1 MDFRNYLKKRIY
13 LFFLVPP
20 LMVLT
25 VFLLIPLA
33 ILLQYSFST
42 HIPGQGLKMVF
53 TLSNYLRFVTDKY
66 YLNGLLITL
75 GTGLL
80 VVIITLLFA
89 YPVAYL
95 YSKARF
101 RYRGLLL
108 IMLLSPFY
116 TNVIVKIYG
125 WMVILG
131 RQGIVN
137 KMLINTN
144 LLERP
149 FEFLYS
155 YIGVI
160 IIMVYVHVP
169 MMTLLLIGPIQNIK
183 DSWIESARICGSR
196 NLDVIKNIILPLSV
210 PGILSGAIIVYTAVI
225 AAFIIP
231 LLVGGDWG
239 KRFISVM
246 MYTHIN
252 VTQNW
257 AFASAIAVIL
267 IITSLSI
274 IITSSRLIKSM
285 KVGVLVSEKFNR

>member
-1 MDFRNYLKKRIY
+1 MDFRNYLKRRAY
-13 LFFLVPP
+13 LFFLMPP
-20 LMVLT
+20 LMLLT

-33 ILLQYSFST
+33 ILLRYSFST

-53 TLSNYLRFVTDKY
+53 TFSNYLRFVTDTY

-80 VVIITLLFA
+80 VVIVSLLFA

-95 YSKARF
+95 YAKARF

-116 TNVIVKIYG
+116 TNVIIKIYG
-125 WMVILG
+125 WIVILG

-137 KMLINTN
+137 KMLINFN

-155 YIGVI
+155 YVGVI

-183 DSWIESARICGSR
+183 DSWIEASRICGSR

-274 IITSSRLIKSM
+274 ILCLSHLVKSM
-285 KVGVLVSEKFNR
+285 KAGVLVSEKFNR

>member
-1 MDFRNYLKKRIY
+1 MDLRNYLKKRIY

-20 LMVLT
+20 FMVLT

-53 TLSNYLRFVTDKY
+53 TLSNYLRFVTDTY

-75 GTGLL
+75 GTGLV

-95 YSKARF
+95 YAKARF

-116 TNVIVKIYG
+116 TNVIIKIYG
-125 WMVILG
+125 WMLILG
-131 RQGIVN
+131 RQGILN
-137 KMLINTN
+137 KMLIDYH

-155 YIGVI
+155 YIGVLV
-160 IIMVYVHVP
+160 IMVYVHVP
-169 MMTLLLIGPIQNIK
+169 MMTLLLIGPIQQM
-183 DSWIESARICGSR
+183 
-196 NLDVIKNIILPLSV
+196 VIDQHLVEDPL
-210 PGILSGAIIVYTAVI
+210 
-225 AAFIIP
+225 
-231 LLVGGDWG
+231 
-239 KRFISVM
+239 
-246 MYTHIN
+246 
-252 VTQNW
+252 
-257 AFASAIAVIL
+257 
-267 IITSLSI
+267 TS
-274 IITSSRLIKSM
+274 
-285 KVGVLVSEKFNR
+285 